1 MSFGFEICGWATCVC
16 WLIRSIQG
24 VQDRAVQEQ
33 GGHGDEEQAE
43 APSPPK
49 PEPTKGKSA
58 KPAKPAKP
66 AKAAK
71 RSNAGDASTARKKR
85 KTSSLAPEES
95 AGSESE
101 EVQKPAK
108 RSRPFAKTAQRQP
121 SEEHV
126 SEDSDFDEEEKKP
139 AKRSKGKPEKPEP
152 NLSND
157 RISDD
162 SDAPKEEPKPSVE
175 GNEKDGSESELSDVI
190 DEEPPKPSRKRQKSS
205 EPPSGKPKK
214 GGKAKDADVD
224 PDQAEIKRLQGWL
237 VKCGIRK
244 MWARELAPYDTP
256 KAKIKHLKGMLKDA
270 GMEGRYS
277 LEKAKRIKEEREL
290 KDDLEMVQE
299 GAKRWGTGEAEDGSE
314 QERPRRR
321 LAQGR
326 KSLAFLDGVGEES
339 E

>member
-1 MSFGFEICGWATCVC
+1 
-16 WLIRSIQG
+16 
-24 VQDRAVQEQ
+24 VQEQ
-33 GGHGDEEQAE
+33 RGHGDEEQAE

-49 PEPTKGKSA
+49 PEPTKG

-85 KTSSLAPEES
+85 KTISLVPEES

-108 RSRPFAKTAQRQP
+108 RSRPLAKTAQRQP

-139 AKRSKGKPEKPEP
+139 AKGSKGKPEKPEP

-157 RISDD
+157 RIYDD

-175 GNEKDGSESELSDVI
+175 GNEKDDSESELSDVI
-190 DEEPPKPSRKRQKSS
+190 DEEPPKPSRQRQKSS

-214 GGKAKDADVD
+214 GGKAKDADLD

-290 KDDLEMVQE
+290 KEDLEMVQE
-299 GAKRWGTGEAEDGSE
+299 GAKRWGTGEAEEGSE

-326 KSLAFLDGVGEES
+326 RSLAFLDGVGEES